1 MKTIVRHA
9 QKLVY
14 IFLYLMPSTY
24 PKTSLQAIVE
34 LLLEAQDERRLAPGS
49 KHLRSCKLI
58 PQQSILS
65 FFPSHTKLRRT
76 QVSCLIAFGQPRFIG
91 ELVEDKDR
99 HAK

>member
-58 PQQSILS
+58 PQQLS
-65 FFPSHTKLRRT
+65 DAEKS
-76 QVSCLIAFGQPRFIG
+76 
-91 ELVEDKDR
+91 
-99 HAK
+99 